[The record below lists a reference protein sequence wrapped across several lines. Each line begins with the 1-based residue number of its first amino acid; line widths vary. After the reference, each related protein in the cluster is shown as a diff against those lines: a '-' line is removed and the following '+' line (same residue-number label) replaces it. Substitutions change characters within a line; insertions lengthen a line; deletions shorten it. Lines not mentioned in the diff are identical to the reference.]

1 MKYRVV
7 LRQGTPAYLQLYRQL
22 REDIASGVYP
32 FGNKLPSKRLLAEEV
47 GVSVITVE
55 HAYSILCDEGYA
67 ESRQRSGYFVTYR
80 EKEFLLSEGCEA
92 SAVPVSPLSHG
103 HSEFPFSVLAKTVR
117 KVLAEYGE
125 RILIKSPNQGCL
137 ELRTAIC
144 RYLARNHGISVQP
157 SQVIIGSGAEY
168 FYSLL
173 AQLLGK
179 NHVFGLESPSYDK
192 IRLVYEANG
201 ITCRMLPMGR
211 DGVDSRAL
219 EDTDATV
226 LHVTPFHS
234 FPSGITAD
242 VSKRMEYLHWAQERQ
257 GYLIEDNY
265 DSELTVSTK
274 HEDTLFS
281 MADHGR
287 VVYLNTFSRTVA
299 PSLRIGY
306 LILPP
311 LLLEQ
316 FQHRLGFYSCTVPVL
331 DQYVLAELIDSG
343 DFQRHINRIRRK
355 RRQQ

>member
-1 MKYRVV
+1 MKYKVD
-7 LRQGTPAYLQLYRQL
+7 LALGTSAYLQLYRQL
-22 REDIASGVYP
+22 REDIADGVYP
-32 FGNKLPSKRLLAEEV
+32 YGTKLPSKRLLAEEV

-55 HAYSILCDEGYA
+55 HAYAILCDEGYA
-67 ESRQRSGYFVTYR
+67 ESKQRSGYFVTYR
-80 EKEFLLSEGCEA
+80 QKEFLLGGGREQKTEPPPA
-92 SAVPVSPLSHG
+92 ITHG
-103 HSEFPFSVLAKTVR
+103 NSEFPFSVLAKTVR

-125 RILIKSPNQGCL
+125 RILVKSPNQGCM

-144 RYLARNHGISVQP
+144 RYLARNHGISVSP
-157 SQVIIGSGAEY
+157 SQVVIGAGAEY
-168 FYSLL
+168 LYSLL

-179 NHVFGLESPSYDK
+179 SRVFGLESPSYEK

-201 ITCRMLPMGR
+201 VACRMLPMGR
-211 DGVDSRAL
+211 DGVDSHAL
-219 EDTDATV
+219 ESTDATV

-242 VSKRMEYLHWAQERQ
+242 VSKRMEYLHWALERQ

-281 MADHGR
+281 MAANDR

-311 LLLEQ
+311 LLLEK
-316 FQHRLGFYSCTVPVL
+316 FQQELGFYSCTVPVL
-331 DQYVLAELIDSG
+331 DQYVLAELFESG
-343 DFQRHINRIRRK
+343 DFQRHINRVRRK
-355 RRQQ
+355 RRRQ